1 MKKMIKEKGRKMLA
15 SFLCLLTLI
24 GILPVNVF
32 AFTPQEGQSVT
43 SYNGSAFVGSDGGYY
58 YSNARHYIVYDSAGN
73 VSLHYTN
80 GGSPRHRYMI
90 QDSSGDKRVVY
101 CIESGIAYDDG
112 NTYTSQNGENSAYF
126 QNLPYTAQYGIMLAS
141 VYGWQPGKSVPV
153 SGCNE
158 DDYIYATQC
167 ILWEY
172 QQQIRTSP
180 YDMGDNAYGVEGN
193 SFYSTLVGRPAQKCY
208 DWILEQMAQHTTI
221 PSFAG
226 NRSSSAETH
235 TLKFDANTGKYTL
248 TLEDTNNTLSD
259 LKFNT
264 GSGITVTR
272 RGNQY
277 TFTSDRMIENA
288 VTIAAQKGVPG
299 VGNDMLIW
307 GRVGYQTMMCGAEDP
322 VVFYVKI
329 NTETFGTGHIK
340 KTSEDGKV
348 EGVQFHVSGN
358 GVDETVTTKA
368 DGTVDITLMPGTY
381 TVTELVEDRYET
393 QTAQTI
399 TIVSGQT
406 ATVTFN
412 NKLKRGSLEV
422 VKTSE
427 DGLVEGVTF
436 HLYGTSLSGLAVD
449 EYAVTDASGVARFEN
464 VLISGSKPY
473 VLEEVDTA
481 IRYVVPDDQTAPI
494 EWKKVTQR
502 SFENILKKFR
512 VEVVKADLETGYPQ
526 GDASLAGAVYGLYQG
541 DKLVASYTTDTNG
554 AFVSDYF
561 ICGDNWTL
569 REISPSEGYL
579 LDETVHKIPAE
590 PGNFTYELNPIPEDV
605 FEEVIEGR
613 IRIVKHIDAEQEVE
627 ESAPAPVP
635 EETSEPVP
643 VASAEETQSVSGN
656 EIVETEMP
664 AETVSGSDAQTESGE
679 AMESQTD
686 ATVSDG
692 DAAAPDDEETVTEP
706 AEAAP
711 ETAAEAEMETEA
723 VPKTTPE
730 TEPEETQAPET
741 EIPEEYQ
748 PVEVPEED
756 IEASGGQGIIEQPEE
771 GAKFQIYLTSA
782 GSYDN
787 AREAE
792 RDILITDADGFAM
805 TKDLP
810 YGRYTVHQIEGKD
823 GQAFVKDFTVFIR
836 SEDETYSYIINNQT
850 QSSFIRV
857 EKHDIETGKIIPA
870 ANIGFQVRDM
880 ATGELITQTVYYPT
894 PVEITTYFTNDDGWL
909 MLPCELPYGDYEL
922 IEVETCYGYVLDSEP
937 VPFTVDGSQDV
948 VVVEK
953 HNIAQKGTISVT
965 KTGEVWS
972 TVSSTNKDDTC
983 PIYTPVYEMKGLADA
998 TYEIRAAEDIFT
1010 LDGTLRAA
1018 KGEVVDTITTGSDGV
1033 AVSKE
1038 LYLGPYE
1045 VVETK
1050 APYGMVLNTEA
1061 KQVTLTYAGQDVA
1074 LTEASTGFYNE
1085 RQKVRIS
1092 LDKVMEQNE
1101 SFDIG
1106 EHGETL
1112 HVTFGL
1118 YAAEDLTAADGSVI
1132 PADGLIEIIGVSAGG
1147 TAVVEKDL
1155 PLGSY
1160 YLQERGTDAHYLI
1173 SDVKYPVTFEYAGQE
1188 ISLVEVK
1195 ANDGVAVENKL
1206 LYGSISG
1213 RKVDENGEALAGAKI
1228 GLFAASTEEFMEK
1241 TAILVTTSDENGTFQ
1256 FDKVPY
1262 GKWVVREIE
1271 APEGFVLCTDLFE
1284 VEIKS
1289 NEQVIQIEITNEFI
1303 RGNLHLTKFDKDYPD
1318 HKLSGAVFE
1327 VYRDTNGDQKLD
1339 KDDEL
1344 LGTMKEVEP
1353 GEYVMKDL
1361 LYGGVFVKEKTA
1373 PDGFYLDEG
1382 TYYVSIE
1389 TDGKT
1394 YEVENDAGKG
1404 FYNQAQRGNLKI
1416 VKTSSDGKV
1425 EGFSFRIVG
1434 DNYDQTFKTDKN
1446 GMILIEGLRVG
1457 KYTVTEV
1464 EDSVSAGYKRPDP
1477 VTVELV
1483 VDETLTVNVH
1493 NDKVT
1498 VDVPKT
1504 GDENHLGLWLALI
1517 GVGMAGIGATVY
1529 FSRKKRGGKFL
1540 SPRKGRH

>member
-1 MKKMIKEKGRKMLA
+1 MV
-15 SFLCLLTLI
+15 LCLLTVI
-24 GILPVNVF
+24 GILPVEVF

-43 SYNGSAFVGSDGGYY
+43 SYNGDAYVGADGGYY

-80 GGSPRHRYMI
+80 GGSARHKYMI
-90 QDSSGDKRVVY
+90 QDSSGDRRVVY

-112 NTYTSQNGENSAYF
+112 NTYTSTNGSNSSYF

-180 YDMGDNAYGVEGN
+180 YDMNDNAYGVEGN
-193 SFYSTLVGRPAQKCY
+193 SFYETLVGRPAQKCY
-208 DWILEQMAQHTTI
+208 DWMLAQMAQHTTI
-221 PSFAG
+221 PSFASSK
-226 NRSSSAETH
+226 SSSADTY
-235 TLKFDANTGKYTL
+235 TLKYDKNTGKYSL
-248 TLEDTNNTLSD
+248 TLKDTNDTLSD
-259 LKFNT
+259 LKFSSS
-264 GSGITVTR
+264 SGITVTR
-272 RGNQY
+272 NGNQY
-277 TFTSDRMIENA
+277 TFTSDHMIEDA
-288 VTIAAQKGVPG
+288 VTITAQKNIAG

-322 VVFYVKI
+322 VVFYVKL

-348 EGVQFHVSGN
+348 KGVQFHITGN
-358 GVDETVTTKA
+358 GVDETVTTGN
-368 DGTVDITLMPGTY
+368 DGTVDISLMPGTY
-381 TVTELVEDRYET
+381 TVTEVVADRYET
-393 QTAQTI
+393 QNAQTI

-436 HLYGTSLSGLAVD
+436 HLYGTSLSGEAVD
-449 EYAVTDASGVARFEN
+449 AYAVTDSTGKATFSD
-464 VLISGSKPY
+464 VLISGAEPY
-473 VLEEVDTA
+473 TLEEVDTA
-481 IRYVVPDDQTAPI
+481 IRYVIPAGQTAPV
-494 EWKKVTQR
+494 EWNKVTQR

-512 VEVVKADLETGYPQ
+512 VEVVKADAETQHAQ

-541 DKLVASYTTDTNG
+541 DTLVDSYTTDADGSFTT
-554 AFVSDYF
+554 DYY
-561 ICGDNWTL
+561 ICGDNWSL

-579 LDETVHKIPAE
+579 LDTTVYEIPAE
-590 PGNFTYELNPIPEDV
+590 PGNFTVELNQISEGV
-605 FEEVIEGR
+605 KEQVIKGR
-613 IRIVKHIDAEQEVE
+613 IRIVKHIDEELDVEDAAETAEPADTGIVLLSAGME
-627 ESAPAPVP
+627 TAAESFAD
-635 EETSEPVP
+635 T
-643 VASAEETQSVSGN
+643 VSGN
-656 EIVETEMP
+656 DAEMTKTHSEET
-664 AETVSGSDAQTESGE
+664 AETLDSQTEE
-679 AMESQTD
+679 
-686 ATVSDG
+686 TVSDG
-692 DAAAPDDEETVTEP
+692 DAIVADTEDDTETDS
-706 AEAAP
+706 
-711 ETAAEAEMETEA
+711 ETE
-723 VPKTTPE
+723 TE
-730 TEPEETQAPET
+730 TETETEIGTEIGDETDIAQEEDGQNPET

-756 IEASGGQGIIEQPEE
+756 IESSGGQGIIEQPEE

-787 AREAE
+787 ARESE
-792 RDILITDADGFAM
+792 RDLLVTDADGFAM

-810 YGRYTVHQIEGKD
+810 YGRYTVHQIEGKE

-836 SEDETYSYIINNQT
+836 SNDEIYSYIINNQT

-870 ANIGFQVRDM
+870 ANIGFQVRDLS
-880 ATGELITQTVYYPT
+880 TGELITQTVYYPT
-894 PVEITTYFTNDDGWL
+894 PVEITTFFTNDEGWL
-909 MLPCELPYGDYEL
+909 MLPCELSYGDYEL
-922 IEVETCYGYVLDSEP
+922 IEVQTCYGYVLDSEP
-937 VPFTVDGSQDV
+937 VPFRVDGTQDV

-953 HNIAQKGTISVT
+953 HNIAQKGTITVT

-983 PIYTPVYEMKGLADA
+983 PIYTPVYEVRGLADA
-998 TYEIRAAEDIFT
+998 TYEIRAAEDIYT

-1018 KGEVVDTITTGSDGV
+1018 KGDVVDTITTGSDGS
-1033 AVSKE
+1033 ATSKE
-1038 LYLGPYE
+1038 LYLGKYE
-1045 VVETK
+1045 IAETK
-1050 APYGMVLNTEA
+1050 APEPMVLNPES
-1061 KQVTLTYAGQDVA
+1061 QFVELTYAGQEVS
-1074 LTEASTGFYNE
+1074 LTETSASFYNE
-1085 RQKVRIS
+1085 RQKVLIS
-1092 LDKVMEQNE
+1092 LEKTMEQNE
-1101 SFDIG
+1101 AFGIG
-1106 EHGETL
+1106 SNGEQL

-1118 YAAEDLTAADGSVI
+1118 YAAEDLVAADGSVI
-1132 PADGLIEIIGVSAGG
+1132 PADGLIEIIGVSSDGI
-1147 TAVVEKDL
+1147 AVVEKDL

-1160 YLQERGTDAHYLI
+1160 YLQELATDAHYLI
-1173 SDVKYPVTFEYAGQE
+1173 SDEKYPVTFAYAGQE
-1188 ISLVEVK
+1188 AALVEVR
-1195 ANDGVAVENKL
+1195 ANDGEAIVNEL
-1206 LYGSISG
+1206 FYGSVSG
-1213 RKVDENGEALAGAKI
+1213 KKTDENGEALAGAKI
-1228 GLFAASTEEFMEK
+1228 GLFAASTTEFTEE
-1241 TAILVTTSDENGTFQ
+1241 TAILVTTSDEEGAFR
-1256 FDKVPY
+1256 FDNVPY

-1284 VEIKS
+1284 VNIKS
-1289 NEQVIQIEITNEFI
+1289 DEQVVEIEITNEFI
-1303 RGNLHLTKFDKDYPD
+1303 RGNLHLTKFDKDYPEN
-1318 HKLSGAVFE
+1318 KLSGAVFE
-1327 VYRDTNGDQKLD
+1327 VYRDSNGNKKLD

-1344 LGTMKEVEP
+1344 LGVMEETDP
-1353 GEYVMKDL
+1353 GEYIMNDL

-1389 TDGKT
+1389 TDGET

-1404 FYNQAQRGNLKI
+1404 FYNQAMRGNLKI

-1425 EGFSFRIVG
+1425 EGFSFRITG
-1434 DNYDQTFKTDKN
+1434 DNYDKTFQTDSKGEIF
-1446 GMILIEGLRVG
+1446 IENLRVG
-1457 KYTVTEV
+1457 QYTVTEV
-1464 EDSVSAGYKRPDP
+1464 EDSVSAGYKHPDP

-1483 VDETLTVNVH
+1483 ADETLTVNVY

-1504 GDENHLGLWLALI
+1504 GDDTNIWLWVGITALCA
-1517 GVGMAGIGATVY
+1517 VGMGVTLVVG
-1529 FSRKKRGGKFL
+1529 RKKKKFL
-1540 SPRKGRH
+1540 RLKK